1 MNGIDISPL
10 SHEEAVQM
18 LRQCGDSVWLR
29 LYRDSAQTPVS
40 ALSPTEPSAPT
51 RRPALRQEAVDM
63 LCDLAVRRLSPGESS
78 SPRRR
83 RLERADPS
91 RASES
96 TASTVDTVKAARP
109 AFLDLDGDSLR
120 RNHFHHDNEPTSLPP
135 LLSSPTGF
143 STRNPVYQSARDPCP
158 TSSSL
163 LSDQDETDKG
173 FAPAGSLG
181 LLKWKGVVFTPEDE
195 VDPTKENTPKTDTN
209 HSEQGQVINY
219 MLIPIISVLRVAD
232 LG

>member
-1 MNGIDISPL
+1 M
-10 SHEEAVQM
+10 QM
-18 LRQCGDSVWLR
+18 LRQCGESVWLR

-40 ALSPTEPSAPT
+40 ALSPTEPNAPT

-120 RNHFHHDNEPTSLPP
+120 RNHFQPGSLDNEPTSLPP
-135 LLSSPTGF
+135 LSSPTGF

-181 LLKWKGVVFTPEDE
+181 LLKWKGVVFTPENDDVDE
-195 VDPTKENTPKTDTN
+195 TKETTPKTDSN
-209 HSEQGQVINY
+209 HSEQGQVRTKFNSDFFLL
-219 MLIPIISVLRVAD
+219 MVFSSRL
-232 LG
+232 